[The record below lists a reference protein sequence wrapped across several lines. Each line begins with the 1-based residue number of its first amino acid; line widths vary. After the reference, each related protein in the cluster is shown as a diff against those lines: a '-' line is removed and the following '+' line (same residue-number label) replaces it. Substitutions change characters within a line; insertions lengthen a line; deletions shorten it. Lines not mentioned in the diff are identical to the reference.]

1 MLKSIAAPATNDRS
15 PRYCEKAIAA
25 IHQAIVPGQT
35 IIFEYGASQ
44 GRVGLF
50 CRFSGELERVVLG
63 PLVANYPRA
72 KVEDVAE
79 ADDPNKCSTGK
90 IQHWVAELQLEPE
103 IFPILRHAQFEDLL
117 CRSYADPTDS
127 LLRAVCP
134 SDDAQCLVEIV
145 ATPAKHRLCRRAK
158 KAVALLDREFF
169 RHHEILADYFARNI
183 LHPRQR
189 WVAALLGLA
198 ARSSSRPSRDAPMDV
213 TGSRQHDR
221 EADLQAA
228 ADKIGGHLF
237 SVSIRIHVWSK
248 SEETARNRTQ
258 EIGGAF
264 GSFTRSRLATFS
276 VSPPRRIR
284 RESSTHS
291 TFILSHEELAT
302 LWHPPT
308 ANIGAEKM
316 RVSAFTE
323 LEPPATFYSGE
334 EDGAVTIG
342 QVRFR
347 DNHRLVGLSRDD
359 RRRHVYV
366 IGRTGVGKTT
376 LLLNQICS
384 DMEKGHGVALID
396 PHGDLATEV
405 VRRTPRHRTNDVIW
419 FDAADVENAISFN
432 PLACPD
438 SSLVDRV
445 TSGAVS
451 AFKKL
456 HADSW
461 GPRLENTLRN
471 AVFATVE
478 QHGTLVSLLR
488 LLTDEVFR
496 EAYVPRISD
505 EIVRAF
511 WTQEFASWTKAYR
524 TEAVAAITNKIQPF
538 LTNRSVRAIVSKE
551 RRSLNLRHIMDGGK
565 VLIVNLSKGRVGED
579 NAALLGAFIVT
590 AIQQAA
596 MTRADIPEQER
607 RDHYLYIDEFQNFMT
622 SSFDAI
628 LSEARK
634 YRLNLTVS
642 HQYLAQ
648 LDDETAAAIA
658 GNVGSVISFGVGN
671 DDAEWL
677 AKALCQN
684 PGALLPSDF
693 INLPRYTAYARLL
706 VDGMPTGLASLA
718 TLPPTEIAEDR
729 YEIVA
734 ACSRR
739 RFLH

>member
-15 PRYCEKAIAA
+15 PRYCEKALAA
-25 IHQAIVPGQT
+25 IHQAITPGEEVC
-35 IIFEYGASQ
+35 FEYGVSQ

-50 CRFSGELERVVLG
+50 CRFPPELERVVLG
-63 PLVANYPRA
+63 PLLANYPRA
-72 KVEDVAE
+72 AVQDVAE
-79 ADDPNKCSTGK
+79 TDDPRTCEARDFRQWT
-90 IQHWVAELQLEPE
+90 AELRLEPE

-117 CRSYADPTDS
+117 NHNYADPSDS
-127 LLRAVCP
+127 LLRAICP
-134 SDDAQCLVEIV
+134 TEDAQCQVEII
-145 ATPAKHRLCRRAK
+145 ATPTNHRVCRRAEQS
-158 KAVALLDREFF
+158 VALLDREFF
-169 RHHEILADYFARNI
+169 RHHENVAHYFACNI
-183 LHPRQR
+183 LHSRQR
-189 WVAALLGLA
+189 WIAVLLGLA
-198 ARSSSRPSRDAPMDV
+198 ARSSSRPSREAPMDV

-237 SVSIRIHVWSK
+237 STSIRIHVWSNSK
-248 SEETARNRTQ
+248 ESARSRIQ
-258 EIGGAF
+258 EIAGAF
-264 GSFTRSRLATFS
+264 GAFTRSRLATFS
-276 VSPPRRIR
+276 VSSLRRFS
-284 RESSTHS
+284 EKTPAYS

-308 ANIGAEKM
+308 ANVGAEKM

-323 LEPPATFYSGE
+323 LEPPAAFYSGN

-342 QVRFR
+342 KVKFR
-347 DNHRLVGLSRDD
+347 DDHRLVGISRDD

-384 DMEKGHGVALID
+384 DMEKGHGVALVD

-405 VRRTPRHRTNDVIW
+405 VRRTPRHRTNDVIL
-419 FDAADVENAISFN
+419 FDVADGENTVSFN

-456 HADSW
+456 HSDSW

-478 QHGTLVSLLR
+478 QGGTLVSLLR
-488 LLTDEVFR
+488 LLTDEAYR
-496 EAYVPRISD
+496 EAKVPRISD

-538 LTNRSVRAIVSKE
+538 LTNRNVRAIVSRE
-551 RRSLNLRHIMDGGK
+551 GRSLNLRQVMDEGK

-596 MTRADIPEQER
+596 MTRAELLEEDR
-607 RDHYLYIDEFQNFMT
+607 RDFYLYIDEFQNFLT
-622 SSFDAI
+622 SSFDSI

-642 HQYLAQ
+642 HQYRAQ
-648 LDDETAAAIA
+648 IDEATAAAIG
-658 GNVGSVISFGVGN
+658 GNVGSIISFAVGSE
-671 DDAEWL
+671 DAEWL
-677 AKALCQN
+677 SSAMCRH
-684 PGALLPSDF
+684 PGELQPADL
-693 INLPRYTAYARLL
+693 INLQRHTAYARIL
-706 VDGMPTGLASLA
+706 VDGMPAGPMSIA
-718 TLPPTEIAEDR
+718 TLPPPSIGEDR

-734 ACSRR
+734 QCSRR
-739 RFLH
+739 RF